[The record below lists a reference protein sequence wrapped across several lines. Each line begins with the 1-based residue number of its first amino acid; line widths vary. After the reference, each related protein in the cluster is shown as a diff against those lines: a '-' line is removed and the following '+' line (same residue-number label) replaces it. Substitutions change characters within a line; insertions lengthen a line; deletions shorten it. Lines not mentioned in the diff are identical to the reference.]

1 VGLRDDTQ
9 LDKAIAPMVGA
20 GYTYFKKYEPA
31 MPYRRLFARL
41 RPLTD
46 QAPPELIDV
55 HDAFVRGQT
64 FISVVNI
71 HVVVKDTPHWT
82 RHLAFRDYLRAH
94 SDVRDDYGLLKS
106 ALSRGDYRDTNEYNA
121 AKERFIQETQ
131 ARALAW
137 YARQHETQADEVGLM
152 LAAAACFDPRESVPL
167 WERMSQSSGGQSGS
181 EFASTHPNPGTRI
194 ANLQALMPKALEYR
208 QRFCR
213 QGG

>member
-1 VGLRDDTQ
+1 MKIILEDYQPGWVDAFARELAVISATLAGFGPAIEHIGSTAVEGLCAKPTIDILVGLRDDTQ
-9 LDKAIAPMVGA
+9 LDRAIAPMVGA

-64 FISVVNI
+64 FISVANI

-106 ALSRGDYRDTNEYNA
+106 ALSRADYRDTNEYNA

-137 YARQHETQADEVGLM
+137 YERQHETRRGNI
-152 LAAAACFDPRESVPL
+152 P
-167 WERMSQSSGGQSGS
+167 
-181 EFASTHPNPGTRI
+181 
-194 ANLQALMPKALEYR
+194 
-208 QRFCR
+208 
-213 QGG
+213 

>member
-1 VGLRDDTQ
+1 MKIILEDYQPGWVDAFARELAVISAALAGFGPAIEHIGSTAVEGLCAKPTIDILVGLRDDTQ
-9 LDKAIAPMVGA
+9 LDRAIAPMVGA
-20 GYTYFKKYEPA
+20 GYTYFKKYEPT

-64 FISVVNI
+64 FISVANI

-82 RHLAFRDYLRAH
+82 RHLALRDYLRAH
-94 SDVRDDYGLLKS
+94 SDVRDDYGWLKS
-106 ALSRGDYRDTNEYNA
+106 ALSRADYRDTNEYNA

-137 YARQHETQADEVGLM
+137 YARQHETRRGNI
-152 LAAAACFDPRESVPL
+152 P
-167 WERMSQSSGGQSGS
+167 
-181 EFASTHPNPGTRI
+181 
-194 ANLQALMPKALEYR
+194 
-208 QRFCR
+208 
-213 QGG
+213 

>member
-1 VGLRDDTQ
+1 MKIILEDYQPGWVDAFARELAVISATLAGFGPAIEHIGSTAVEGLCAKPTIDILVGLRDDTQ
-9 LDKAIAPMVGA
+9 LDRAIAPMVGA

-64 FISVVNI
+64 FISVANI

-106 ALSRGDYRDTNEYNA
+106 ALSRADYRDTNEYNA

-137 YARQHETQADEVGLM
+137 YERQHETRRGNT
-152 LAAAACFDPRESVPL
+152 S
-167 WERMSQSSGGQSGS
+167 
-181 EFASTHPNPGTRI
+181 
-194 ANLQALMPKALEYR
+194 
-208 QRFCR
+208 
-213 QGG
+213 

>member
-1 VGLRDDTQ
+1 MKIILEDYQPGWVDAFARELAVISAALAGFGPAIEHIGSTAVEGLCAKPTIDILVGLRDDTQ
-9 LDKAIAPMVGA
+9 LDRAIAPMVGA

-64 FISVVNI
+64 FISVANI

-106 ALSRGDYRDTNEYNA
+106 ALSRADYRDTNEYNA

-137 YARQHETQADEVGLM
+137 YERQHETRRGNT
-152 LAAAACFDPRESVPL
+152 S
-167 WERMSQSSGGQSGS
+167 
-181 EFASTHPNPGTRI
+181 
-194 ANLQALMPKALEYR
+194 
-208 QRFCR
+208 
-213 QGG
+213 

>member
-1 VGLRDDTQ
+1 MKIILEDYQPGWGDAFARELAVISAALAGFGPAIEHIGSTAVEGLCAKPTIDILVGLRDDTQ
-9 LDKAIAPMVGA
+9 LDRAIAPMVGA

-106 ALSRGDYRDTNEYNA
+106 ALSRADYRDTNEYNA

-137 YARQHETQADEVGLM
+137 HERQHETRRGHT
-152 LAAAACFDPRESVPL
+152 S
-167 WERMSQSSGGQSGS
+167 
-181 EFASTHPNPGTRI
+181 
-194 ANLQALMPKALEYR
+194 
-208 QRFCR
+208 
-213 QGG
+213 

>member
-1 VGLRDDTQ
+1 MKIILEDYQPGWVDAFARELAVISAALAGFGPAIEHIGSTAVEGLCAKPTIDILVGLRDDTQ
-9 LDKAIAPMVGA
+9 LDRAIAPMVGA

-106 ALSRGDYRDTNEYNA
+106 ALSRADYRDTNEYNA

-137 YARQHETQADEVGLM
+137 YERQHETRRGNT
-152 LAAAACFDPRESVPL
+152 S
-167 WERMSQSSGGQSGS
+167 
-181 EFASTHPNPGTRI
+181 
-194 ANLQALMPKALEYR
+194 
-208 QRFCR
+208 
-213 QGG
+213 

>member
-1 VGLRDDTQ
+1 MKIILEDYQTGWVDAFAREMAVISTALAGFSPAIEHIGSTAVAGLCAKPTIDILVGLRDDRQ
-9 LDKAIAPMVGA
+9 LDRAIAPLIGA

-46 QAPPELIDV
+46 QAPPALIDV
-55 HDAFVRGQT
+55 HDEFVRGQA
-64 FISVVNI
+64 FISVTNI
-71 HVVVKDTPHWT
+71 HVVVKDTPHWK

-94 SDVRDDYGLLKS
+94 PDVRDDYARLKA

-137 YARQHETQADEVGLM
+137 YNRQHET
-152 LAAAACFDPRESVPL
+152 R
-167 WERMSQSSGGQSGS
+167 GG
-181 EFASTHPNPGTRI
+181 N
-194 ANLQALMPKALEYR
+194 MP
-208 QRFCR
+208 
-213 QGG
+213 